1 MLRRVLG
8 VAAGMAAAIIVIII
22 AQMMMS
28 RFVDPLSPEMMQ
40 DKAKLRE
47 WVAAM
52 PASANIILVLG
63 YIAGSFVGGFTAA
76 KVANKGDAFLPA
88 LMVGIALLGAGV
100 VNFFVTMPGSPI
112 WTIALSLLC
121 YIPFALL
128 GRKIAD

>member
-8 VAAGMAAAIIVIII
+8 VAAGMVAAIIVIII
-22 AQMMMS
+22 AQMIMS
-28 RFVDPLSPEMMQ
+28 SFVGPLSPEMMQ

-76 KVANKGDAFLPA
+76 KIANKGDGFLPA

-112 WTIALSLLC
+112 WTIAASLIS

-128 GRKIAD
+128 GRKAAG